1 MSAEEPMPT
10 PTVPARE
17 ATAERLLAS
26 SLRHQYDP
34 LVEVDWAAP
43 LDPDRFYLPEH
54 RSTLYGTELW
64 HGLTHRQRVE
74 LTKHEVASIASAGI
88 WFETILMQL
97 LIRDFFRHDP
107 TRRHAQYA
115 LTEVAD
121 ECRHSIMFA
130 RMIERFDAPYY
141 PAGRFDQGL
150 ARFLKATAKG
160 VHMYAAALIAEEILD
175 TMQRE
180 LVADESLNP
189 LIRMVSRIHVVEE
202 ARHVRYAR
210 DEIVRQVERAGRAEL
225 AYFRLIIGRAAL
237 LISRRLIHPR
247 VYAAVGIDPRA
258 GRAAA
263 FANPHFRETMRWS
276 GERVVGFLGDLGLVA
291 GPGTALWRRSL
302 LLGPARA

>member
-1 MSAEEPMPT
+1 MST

-17 ATAERLLAS
+17 ATAERLLAT

-34 LVEVDWAAP
+34 LVEIDWEAP
-43 LDPDRFYLPEH
+43 LDPDRYWLPEH
-54 RSTLYGTELW
+54 RSTLYGTRLW
-64 HGLTHRQRVE
+64 AGLTHRQRVE
-74 LTKHEVASIASAGI
+74 LSKHEVASIASAGI

-130 RMIERFDAPYY
+130 RMIERVGAPYY
-141 PAGRFDQGL
+141 PAKRFDQAL
-150 ARFLKATAKG
+150 AGFLASTASG
-160 VHMYAAALIAEEILD
+160 VQMYAAALIAEEVLD
-175 TMQRE
+175 ALQRE

-210 DEIVRQVERAGRAEL
+210 EEIVRQLADAGPVTLGYA
-225 AYFRLIIGRAAL
+225 RLIIGRAAL
-237 LISRRLIHPR
+237 LISRRLIDPR
-247 VYAAVGIDPRA
+247 VYASVGIDPA
-258 GRAAA
+258 TGWAAA
-263 FANPHFRETMRWS
+263 RANPHFQQTMRWS
-276 GERVVGFLGDLGLVA
+276 AGRIVGFLDDLGLIG
-291 GPGTALWRRSL
+291 GPGAILWRRSL
-302 LLGPARA
+302 FR